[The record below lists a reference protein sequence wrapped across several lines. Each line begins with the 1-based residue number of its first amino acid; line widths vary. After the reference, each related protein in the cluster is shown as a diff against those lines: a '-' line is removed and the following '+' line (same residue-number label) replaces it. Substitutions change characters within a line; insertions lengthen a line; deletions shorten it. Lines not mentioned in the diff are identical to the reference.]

1 MASRLP
7 AASPFAN
14 SDSPLSL
21 VIGRGHNPRIFQLKP
36 WLAVVGTILA
46 VILLAWYL
54 TATLYLVFRDE
65 MLAKLMNQQ
74 TEMQYAYE
82 DRLAALRNQIDK
94 VTSRQLLDQN
104 SLEGKLH
111 ELISRQSQLE
121 TRHAIVATLAEQ
133 PGISEQRSSEQ
144 RGILNTRT
152 PPRSALGYSAQGVT
166 GNRPS
171 DPFPTGS
178 TKSPAPELSRPMP
191 DQEPFEL
198 RSLTSRDPRAVGAPV
213 KPMHQSHYQ
222 DAPASIAVAEAREV
236 ADKLERK
243 QIVALEN
250 MERKIRLNAQRWS
263 AIFAETGL
271 DASRF
276 INLGKQSAQGGPLVS
291 PETANVVGKTRSLFD
306 QKLTQVQFAL
316 SQTDRMRKVVSILP
330 VSRPLPAE
338 FETTSGFGTR
348 TDPFTR
354 GSAMHTGIDFR
365 APSGTAIRATAPG
378 KVTEAGLQ
386 GGYGNMVEIDH
397 GGGLTTRYAHMSS
410 VEVDVGDTVVK
421 GEVVGRVGSTGR
433 STGPHL
439 HYETRIDGDAADPQ
453 RFLRVGQK
461 FSIQ

>member
-14 SDSPLSL
+14 SDSPLSIVL
-21 VIGRGHNPRIFQLKP
+21 GRGHNPRIFHLKP
-36 WLAVVGTILA
+36 WVAVVGTILA
-46 VILLAWYL
+46 IILLAWYL

-133 PGISEQRSSEQ
+133 TGIGDQ
-144 RGILNTRT
+144 RGAASTRT
-152 PPRSALGYSAQGVT
+152 VT
-166 GNRPS
+166 RPAASLPGNRPS
-171 DPFPTGS
+171 DSLTTGS
-178 TKSPAPELSRPMP
+178 VRSYAPEFSKPTP
-191 DQEPFEL
+191 DQDPFEL
-198 RSLTSRDPRAVGAPV
+198 RSLTPRDPRAVGGPV
-213 KPMHQSHYQ
+213 KPMQQSKHQ
-222 DAPASIAVAEAREV
+222 DAPASIAVAEARDL
-236 ADKLERK
+236 ADRLER
-243 QIVALEN
+243 QQVVALEN
-250 MERKIRLNAQRWS
+250 MERKIRSNAHRWS

-276 INLGKQSAQGGPLVS
+276 VNLGKQSAQGGPMVPL
-291 PETANVVGKTRSLFD
+291 ETANNVGKNRSLFD
-306 QKLTQVQFAL
+306 QRLVQVQFAL
-316 SQTDRMRKVVSILP
+316 SQTDRMRKVVNTLP
-330 VSRPLPAE
+330 IARPMPSE
-338 FETTSGFGTR
+338 FETTSGFGAR
-348 TDPFTR
+348 SDPFTR
-354 GSAMHTGIDFR
+354 ASAMHTGIDFR
-365 APSGTAIRATAPG
+365 APSGTAVRATAPG
-378 KVTEAGLQ
+378 KVVEAGMQ

-410 VEVDVGDTVVK
+410 IEVDVGDTVAK

-439 HYETRIDGDAADPQ
+439 HYETRIDGDATDPL
-453 RFLRVGQK
+453 RFLRAGQK
-461 FSIQ
+461 FGMQ